1 MNIAK
6 RKPSMY
12 IKAHAKINIAL
23 NVLGK
28 DDKGYHQLDMV
39 NLPLELHDSIEIAVL
54 PNSTDSFITCDDIE
68 VEDIKY
74 NLIIIAIAKAR
85 EKYKFKQQFTV
96 HVYKEIPISAGLA
109 GGSANAAAVLNA
121 LFQLLKIH
129 PTYEEKI
136 ELAKSIGADVPYCL
150 FNIPARVRGIGEII
164 EPIKIKKVY
173 QVLIVKPLK
182 GLSTKN
188 VFDRAD
194 SMELE
199 NGDND
204 NVIAALAKGDDELLA
219 KSVHNALEK
228 PSFSMLPEIE
238 KIKKSLLQDGL
249 KTVLM
254 SGSGSSVIALDDDA
268 KKLAK
273 LEKKYAKM
281 GYDTRL
287 TRTLRSR

>member
-1 MNIAK
+1 
-6 RKPSMY
+6 MY
-12 IKAHAKINIAL
+12 INAHAKINIAL
-23 NVLGK
+23 NVLEK
-28 DDKGYHQLDMV
+28 DDSGYHQLDMV
-39 NLPLELHDSIEIAVL
+39 NLPLELHDTIEITIL
-54 PNSTDSFITCDDIE
+54 PNSVDSFITCDDIE
-68 VEDIKY
+68 IEDTKN
-74 NLIIIAIAKAR
+74 NLITIAIAKAR
-85 EKYKFKQQFTV
+85 EKYNFEQQFTI

-121 LFQLLKIH
+121 LFKLLKIK
-129 PTYEEKI
+129 PTYEEKL

-150 FNIPARVRGIGEII
+150 FSVPARVKGIGEII
-164 EPIKIKKVY
+164 EPVKMKKIY

-188 VFDRAD
+188 VFEKAD

-204 NVIAALAKGDDELLA
+204 IVIEALAKGDDELLS

-228 PSFSMLPEIE
+228 PSFSMLPDIG
-238 KIKKSLLQDGL
+238 KIKQLLMQEGL

-254 SGSGSSVIALDDDA
+254 SGSGSSIIALDNDA

>member
-1 MNIAK
+1 
-6 RKPSMY
+6 MY
-12 IKAHAKINIAL
+12 INAHAKINIAL
-23 NVLGK
+23 NVLEK
-28 DDKGYHQLDMV
+28 DDNGYHQLDMV
-39 NLPLELHDSIEIAVL
+39 NLPLELHDTIEITIL
-54 PNSTDSFITCDDIE
+54 PNSVDSFITCDDIE
-68 VEDIKY
+68 IEDTKN
-74 NLIIIAIAKAR
+74 NLITIAIAKAR
-85 EKYKFKQQFTV
+85 EKYNFKQQFTI

-121 LFQLLKIH
+121 LFKLLKIK
-129 PTYEEKI
+129 PTYEEKL

-150 FNIPARVRGIGEII
+150 FSVPARVKGIGEII
-164 EPIKIKKVY
+164 EPVKMKKIY

-188 VFDRAD
+188 VFEKAD

-204 NVIAALAKGDDELLA
+204 IVIEALAKGDDELLS

-228 PSFSMLPEIE
+228 PSFSMLPDIG
-238 KIKKSLLQDGL
+238 KIKQLLMQEGL

-254 SGSGSSVIALDDDA
+254 SGSGSSIIALDNDA

>member
-1 MNIAK
+1 
-6 RKPSMY
+6 MY
-12 IKAHAKINIAL
+12 INAHAKINIAL
-23 NVLGK
+23 NVLEK
-28 DDKGYHQLDMV
+28 DDSGYHQLDMV
-39 NLPLELHDSIEIAVL
+39 NLPLELHDTIEITIL
-54 PNSTDSFITCDDIE
+54 PNSVDSFITCDDIE
-68 VEDIKY
+68 IEDTKN
-74 NLIIIAIAKAR
+74 NLITIAIAKAR
-85 EKYKFKQQFTV
+85 EKYNFKQQFTI

-121 LFQLLKIH
+121 LFKLLKIK
-129 PTYEEKI
+129 PTYEEKL

-150 FNIPARVRGIGEII
+150 FSVPARVKGIGEII
-164 EPIKIKKVY
+164 EPVKMKKIY

-188 VFDRAD
+188 VFEKAD

-204 NVIAALAKGDDELLA
+204 IVIEALAKGDDELLS

-228 PSFSMLPEIE
+228 PSFSMLPDIG
-238 KIKKSLLQDGL
+238 KIKQLLMQEGL

-254 SGSGSSVIALDDDA
+254 SGSGSSIIALDNDA

-287 TRTLRSR
+287 THTLRSR

>member
-1 MNIAK
+1 
-6 RKPSMY
+6 
-12 IKAHAKINIAL
+12 
-23 NVLGK
+23 
-28 DDKGYHQLDMV
+28 
-39 NLPLELHDSIEIAVL
+39 
-54 PNSTDSFITCDDIE
+54 
-68 VEDIKY
+68 
-74 NLIIIAIAKAR
+74 
-85 EKYKFKQQFTV
+85 
-96 HVYKEIPISAGLA
+96 
-109 GGSANAAAVLNA
+109 
-121 LFQLLKIH
+121 LKIH

-219 KSVHNALEK
+219 KSVHNA
-228 PSFSMLPEIE
+228 
-238 KIKKSLLQDGL
+238 
-249 KTVLM
+249 
-254 SGSGSSVIALDDDA
+254 
-268 KKLAK
+268 
-273 LEKKYAKM
+273 
-281 GYDTRL
+281 
-287 TRTLRSR
+287 

>member
-1 MNIAK
+1 
-6 RKPSMY
+6 MY
-12 IKAHAKINIAL
+12 INAHAKINIAL
-23 NVLGK
+23 NVLEK
-28 DDKGYHQLDMV
+28 DDNGYHQLDMV
-39 NLPLELHDSIEIAVL
+39 NLPLELHDTIEITIL
-54 PNSTDSFITCDDIE
+54 PNSVDSFITCDDIE
-68 VEDIKY
+68 IEDTKN
-74 NLIIIAIAKAR
+74 NLITIAIAKAR
-85 EKYKFKQQFTV
+85 EKYNFKQQFTI

-121 LFQLLKIH
+121 LFKLLKIK
-129 PTYEEKI
+129 PTYEEKL

-150 FNIPARVRGIGEII
+150 FSVPARVKGIGEII
-164 EPIKIKKVY
+164 EPVKMKKIY

-188 VFDRAD
+188 VFEKAD

-204 NVIAALAKGDDELLA
+204 IVIEALAKGDDEMLS

-228 PSFSMLPEIE
+228 PSFSMLPDIG
-238 KIKKSLLQDGL
+238 KIKQLLMQEGL

-254 SGSGSSVIALDDDA
+254 SGSGSSIIALDNDA

-287 TRTLRSR
+287 TSTLRSR